1 MLAQIPARRI
11 PLWQL
16 VHPVLSPDGRWL
28 ALPLTDGFATNVWA
42 LATSDGSLR
51 QLTDFGQR
59 PTYIARRVSWASDG
73 KAIYAALGEGDA
85 DVVLLRGLKP

>member
-1 MLAQIPARRI
+1 
-11 PLWQL
+11 
-16 VHPVLSPDGRWL
+16 VLSPDGRWL

-51 QLTDFGQR
+51 QLTDFGKR
-59 PTYIARRVSWASDG
+59 PTYIARRVSWAADG
-73 KAIYAALGEGDA
+73 KGIYAALGEGDA